1 MLLKK
6 TKKKTK
12 KKTIH
17 NYKEMKKILVVGLL
31 SFAFLSYGQ
40 RKELRQAEK
49 LLDQSFYNEALNVLS
64 QIESMI
70 DGVDQKYQAHYYYLE
85 GWALKGDSKFNESVA
100 SLKKAIE
107 IDNKIKLNKY
117 AEESSFLIEQ
127 VEADL
132 VNSAVA
138 DNKKDDYKSA
148 AKKLYDAYLINPD
161 KEDNIHYL
169 YYAASSA
176 VNAKEYD
183 ISLEYYLFLKNMGYT
198 GITSEFFVTPVE
210 SEIEEK
216 VTETEYNLFKSSK
229 DYTNPRI
236 GKTESRLPEIVK
248 NIALIYV
255 QKGEV
260 DLAISAIKE
269 AREVNPED
277 VNLLLSEAD
286 LYIKLGDKLKFK
298 ELMQEAITKDPNNAI
313 LYYNLGVINVDQG
326 KFEDAMTYYKKALE
340 LDNSYAPTYLNIVG
354 LILEGE
360 SALVDKMNAIVTS
373 NKRSDQVK
381 YDSLELERE
390 NLYNDCLPYL
400 EKLIEI
406 DPKNIEAL
414 KTAKNI
420 YYTVGENEKFKL
432 MNAKIQDLENQ

>member
-1 MLLKK
+1 
-6 TKKKTK
+6 
-12 KKTIH
+12 
-17 NYKEMKKILVVGLL
+17 MKKILVVGLL

-49 LLDQSFYNEALNVLS
+49 LLDQSFYNEALNILS

-138 DNKKDDYKSA
+138 DNKKEDYKSA
-148 AKKLYDAYLINPD
+148 SKKLYDAYLINPD
-161 KEDNIHYL
+161 KENNIHYL

-210 SEIEEK
+210 SGIEEK

-313 LYYNLGVINVDQG
+313 LYYNLGVINGDQG

-340 LDNSYAPTYLNIVG
+340 LDNTYAPTYLNIVG

-373 NKRSDQVK
+373 NKRSDQAK

-420 YYTVGENEKFKL
+420 YYTVGDNEKFKL

>member
-1 MLLKK
+1 
-6 TKKKTK
+6 
-12 KKTIH
+12 
-17 NYKEMKKILVVGLL
+17 MKKILVVGLL

-138 DNKKDDYKSA
+138 DNKKEDYKSA
-148 AKKLYDAYLINPD
+148 SKKLYDAYLINPD
-161 KEDNIHYL
+161 KENNIHYL

-183 ISLEYYLFLKNMGYT
+183 LSLEYYLFLKNMGYT

-269 AREVNPED
+269 AREINPED

-313 LYYNLGVINVDQG
+313 LYYNLGVINGDQG

>member
-1 MLLKK
+1 
-6 TKKKTK
+6 
-12 KKTIH
+12 
-17 NYKEMKKILVVGLL
+17 MKKILVVGLL

-161 KEDNIHYL
+161 KENNIHYL

-198 GITSEFFVTPVE
+198 GITSEFFVTPAE
-210 SEIEEK
+210 SGIEEK

>member
-1 MLLKK
+1 
-6 TKKKTK
+6 
-12 KKTIH
+12 
-17 NYKEMKKILVVGLL
+17 MKKILVVGLL

-161 KEDNIHYL
+161 KENNIHYL

-286 LYIKLGDKLKFK
+286 LYIKLGDNLKFK

-360 SALVDKMNAIVTS
+360 SGLVEKMNAIVTS

-432 MNAKIQDLENQ
+432 MNARIQDLENQ

>member
-1 MLLKK
+1 
-6 TKKKTK
+6 
-12 KKTIH
+12 
-17 NYKEMKKILVVGLL
+17 MKKILVVGLL

-161 KEDNIHYL
+161 KENNIHYL

-360 SALVDKMNAIVTS
+360 SGLVDKMNAIVTS

>member
-1 MLLKK
+1 
-6 TKKKTK
+6 
-12 KKTIH
+12 
-17 NYKEMKKILVVGLL
+17 MKKILVVGLL

-138 DNKKDDYKSA
+138 DNKKDNYKSA

-161 KEDNIHYL
+161 KENNIHYL

-313 LYYNLGVINVDQG
+313 LYYNLGVINGDQG

-360 SALVDKMNAIVTS
+360 SGLVEKMNAIVTS
-373 NKRSDQVK
+373 NKRSDQAI
-381 YDSLELERE
+381 YDALELERE

>member
-1 MLLKK
+1 
-6 TKKKTK
+6 
-12 KKTIH
+12 
-17 NYKEMKKILVVGLL
+17 MKKILVVGLL
-31 SFAFLSYGQ
+31 SFAFLSYSQ

-148 AKKLYDAYLINPD
+148 SKKLYDAYLINPD
-161 KEDNIHYL
+161 KENNIHYL

-210 SEIEEK
+210 SGIEEK

-313 LYYNLGVINVDQG
+313 LYYNLGVINGDQG

-340 LDNSYAPTYLNIVG
+340 LDNTYAPTYLNIVG

-373 NKRSDQVK
+373 NKRSDQAK

>member
-1 MLLKK
+1 
-6 TKKKTK
+6 
-12 KKTIH
+12 
-17 NYKEMKKILVVGLL
+17 MKKILVVGLL

-70 DGVDQKYQAHYYYLE
+70 DGVDQKYQAYYYYLE

-161 KEDNIHYL
+161 KENNIHYL

-360 SALVDKMNAIVTS
+360 SVLVDKMNAIVTS

>member
-1 MLLKK
+1 MLL
-6 TKKKTK
+6 KKTK

>member
-1 MLLKK
+1 
-6 TKKKTK
+6 
-12 KKTIH
+12 
-17 NYKEMKKILVVGLL
+17 MKKILVVGLL

-138 DNKKDDYKSA
+138 DNKKEDYKSA
-148 AKKLYDAYLINPD
+148 SKKLYDAYLINPD
-161 KEDNIHYL
+161 KENNINYL

-210 SEIEEK
+210 SGIEEK

-269 AREVNPED
+269 AREINPED

-313 LYYNLGVINVDQG
+313 LYYNLGVINGDQG

-360 SALVDKMNAIVTS
+360 SGLVEKMNAIVTS
-373 NKRSDQVK
+373 NKRSDQAI
-381 YDSLELERE
+381 YDALELERE

-432 MNAKIQDLENQ
+432 MNARIQDLENQ

>member
-1 MLLKK
+1 
-6 TKKKTK
+6 
-12 KKTIH
+12 
-17 NYKEMKKILVVGLL
+17 MKKILVVGLL

-138 DNKKDDYKSA
+138 DNKKEDYKSA
-148 AKKLYDAYLINPD
+148 SKKLYDAYLINPD
-161 KEDNIHYL
+161 KENNIHYL

-183 ISLEYYLFLKNMGYT
+183 LSLEYYLFLKNMGYT

-210 SEIEEK
+210 SGIEEK

-269 AREVNPED
+269 AREINPED

-313 LYYNLGVINVDQG
+313 LYYNLGVINGDQG

-360 SALVDKMNAIVTS
+360 SGLVEKMNAIVTS
-373 NKRSDQVK
+373 NKRSDQAI
-381 YDSLELERE
+381 YDALELERE

-432 MNAKIQDLENQ
+432 MNAKIQDIENQ

>member
-1 MLLKK
+1 
-6 TKKKTK
+6 
-12 KKTIH
+12 
-17 NYKEMKKILVVGLL
+17 MKKILVVGLL
-31 SFAFLSYGQ
+31 SFAFLSYSQ

-148 AKKLYDAYLINPD
+148 SKKLYDAYLINPD
-161 KEDNIHYL
+161 KENNIHYL

-210 SEIEEK
+210 SGIEEK

-313 LYYNLGVINVDQG
+313 LYYNLGVINGDQG

-432 MNAKIQDLENQ
+432 MNARIQDLENQ

>member
-1 MLLKK
+1 
-6 TKKKTK
+6 
-12 KKTIH
+12 
-17 NYKEMKKILVVGLL
+17 MKKILVVGLL

-64 QIESMI
+64 QIEPMI

-138 DNKKDDYKSA
+138 DNKKEDYKSA
-148 AKKLYDAYLINPD
+148 SKKLYDAYLINPD
-161 KEDNIHYL
+161 KENNINYL

-210 SEIEEK
+210 SGIEEK

-229 DYTNPRI
+229 DHTNPRI

-269 AREVNPED
+269 AREINPED

-313 LYYNLGVINVDQG
+313 LYYNLGVINGDQG

-360 SALVDKMNAIVTS
+360 SGLVEKMNAIVTS
-373 NKRSDQVK
+373 NKRSDQAI
-381 YDSLELERE
+381 YDALELERE

-432 MNAKIQDLENQ
+432 MNARIQDLENQ

>member
-1 MLLKK
+1 
-6 TKKKTK
+6 
-12 KKTIH
+12 
-17 NYKEMKKILVVGLL
+17 MKKILVVGLL

-138 DNKKDDYKSA
+138 DNKKEDYKSA
-148 AKKLYDAYLINPD
+148 SKKLYDAYLINPD
-161 KEDNIHYL
+161 KENNIHYL

-183 ISLEYYLFLKNMGYT
+183 LSLEYYLFLKNMGYT

-210 SEIEEK
+210 SGIEEK

-229 DYTNPRI
+229 DHTNPRI

-269 AREVNPED
+269 AREINPED

-313 LYYNLGVINVDQG
+313 LYYNLGVINGDQG

-360 SALVDKMNAIVTS
+360 SGLVEKMNAIVTS
-373 NKRSDQVK
+373 NKRSDQAI
-381 YDSLELERE
+381 YDALELERE

-432 MNAKIQDLENQ
+432 MNARIQDLENQ